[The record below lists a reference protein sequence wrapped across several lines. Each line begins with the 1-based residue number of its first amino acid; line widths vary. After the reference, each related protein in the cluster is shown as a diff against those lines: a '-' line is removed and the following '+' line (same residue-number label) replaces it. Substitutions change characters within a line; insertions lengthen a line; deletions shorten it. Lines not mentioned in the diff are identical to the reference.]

1 MSKEVILVGYGGH
14 GFVAADILQATQIT
28 LSGYCD
34 NEKKPYN
41 PFAIKYRGSEATF
54 FSIPENIAGFD
65 AFVAVGNG
73 ALRKKIYTFLIGQTV
88 NIISAVHPLSVIGQH
103 VVLGNGV
110 FVAASA
116 TINTCCNIGHGVICN
131 TSSTIDHECN
141 IGEFSHIC
149 PGAVLCGN
157 VTVGK
162 NCFIGANSTIIPG
175 KKIYDNIV
183 VGAGSVVISDL
194 TEPGLYVG
202 APARLIKLM

>member
-1 MSKEVILVGYGGH
+1 MSREIILVGYGGH
-14 GFVAADILQATQIT
+14 GFVAADILQAAQMT

-34 NEKKPYN
+34 NEEKSYN

-54 FSIPENIAGFD
+54 FSISENIAGFD
-65 AFVAVGNG
+65 AFVSVGNG
-73 ALRKKIYTFLIGQTV
+73 ALRKKIFSFLLAKKV
-88 NIISAVHPLSVIGQH
+88 NIINAFHPLSVIGQH
-103 VVLGNGV
+103 VLLGNGI
-110 FVAASA
+110 FVAANA

-183 VGAGSVVISDL
+183 VGAGSVVINDL

-202 APARLIKLM
+202 TPAKRIKSI